1 MWWPAQCSH
10 TDRCDG
16 FKHHL
21 SGKHK
26 NKSKGLFPV
35 LQNCNLV
42 VDMWL
47 WWWKTSGVYF
57 TIVLI
62 SSLLWLQYLILN
74 FSWALELVF
83 FLISWPLQT
92 HQTFCGF
99 ENLKIDLCCMCVCV
113 CVCVCAW
120 EFKGKFG
127 TACSEGETGLNC
139 HAIKLQYQQMHTV
152 SLYVHT
158 GWMTLLVLC
167 EESEGS

>member
-1 MWWPAQCSH
+1 MVMKDIW
-10 TDRCDG
+10 
-16 FKHHL
+16 
-21 SGKHK
+21 
-26 NKSKGLFPV
+26 
-35 LQNCNLV
+35 
-42 VDMWL
+42 
-47 WWWKTSGVYF
+47 
-57 TIVLI
+57 
-62 SSLLWLQYLILN
+62 SLLHNSPNFQLIVTPVSDTKFLMSTGISFFPDLMAFAN
-74 FSWALELVF
+74 TPNILRLWKLENRFVL
-83 FLISWPLQT
+83 
-92 HQTFCGF
+92 H
-99 ENLKIDLCCMCVCV
+99 V